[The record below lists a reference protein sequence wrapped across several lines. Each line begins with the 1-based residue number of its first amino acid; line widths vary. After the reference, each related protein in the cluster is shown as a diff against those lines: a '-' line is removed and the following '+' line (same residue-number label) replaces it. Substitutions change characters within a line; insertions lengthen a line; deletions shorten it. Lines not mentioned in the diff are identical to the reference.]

1 MPQFA
6 AVAAAI
12 VLLAQQESAANEDT
26 WWKVANLD
34 SGTELRVYK
43 SGSTQPLLVKMD
55 EANGD
60 RIVVIKGKT
69 QMAIRKEDITRLDFR
84 PPSKQPRVK
93 REDRIK
99 TSDPGAAAQSPGKLG
114 TNRIP
119 HGTTESGSTLTFGN
133 KPDFQT
139 IYRRVSPADSK

>member
-1 MPQFA
+1 MLQFA
-6 AVAAAI
+6 AIAALVLVA
-12 VLLAQQESAANEDT
+12 QESPASEDT

-55 EANGD
+55 EANAE
-60 RIVVIKGKT
+60 RIVVIKGKA

-84 PPSKQPRVK
+84 PPSKQPRIK
-93 REDRIK
+93 REDRMK
-99 TSDPGAAAQSPGKLG
+99 NSDPGTEVQSPGKLG
-114 TNRIP
+114 SNRIP

-139 IYRRVSPADSK
+139 LYRRVLPSLSPK